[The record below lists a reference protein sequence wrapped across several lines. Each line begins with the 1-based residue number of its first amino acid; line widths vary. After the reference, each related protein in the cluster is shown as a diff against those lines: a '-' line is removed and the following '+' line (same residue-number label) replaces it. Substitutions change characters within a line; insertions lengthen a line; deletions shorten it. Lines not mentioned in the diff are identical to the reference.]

1 MTIAM
6 NNPSR
11 FAHQGPLLDR
21 TIDDLLLHLRGL
33 VLVGKVLEGRGASSA
48 EVDEHV
54 READR
59 VRAELARLIGD
70 GGPQLA
76 A

>member
-1 MTIAM
+1 MTMAM
-6 NNPSR
+6 NDPSR
-11 FAHQGPLLDR
+11 FERRRRLLDR
-21 TIDDLLLHLRGL
+21 TIDDLLLQLRGL
-33 VLVGKVLEGRGASSA
+33 MLVSKVLEQRGASAA

-70 GGPQLA
+70 DGPHLA

>member
-1 MTIAM
+1 MQMAM

-11 FAHQGPLLDR
+11 FARQRPLLDS

-33 VLVGKVLEGRGASSA
+33 VLVGKVLEQRGASAA
-48 EVDEHV
+48 EVDEHA

-70 GGPQLA
+70 DGPDLA

>member
-1 MTIAM
+1 MTM
-6 NNPSR
+6 TPPSR
-11 FAHQGPLLDR
+11 LPAPNAVLDPR
-21 TIDDLLLHLRGL
+21 IDDLLLRLRGL
-33 VLVGKVLEGRGASSA
+33 VLVGEVLEARGASSA
-48 EVDEHV
+48 EVDEHA

-70 GGPQLA
+70 DGPQLA

>member
-1 MTIAM
+1 MEMAM
-6 NNPSR
+6 HNPSR
-11 FAHQGPLLDR
+11 FERQRPLLDS

-33 VLVGKVLEGRGASSA
+33 VLVGKVLEQRGASAA

-59 VRAELARLIGD
+59 VRAELARLLGAD
-70 GGPQLA
+70 GLDLA

>member
-1 MTIAM
+1 MTMTM

-11 FAHQGPLLDR
+11 FEHQGVLLDR
-21 TIDDLLLHLRGL
+21 TIDELLLHLRGL
-33 VLVGKVLEGRGASSA
+33 VLVGKVLEQRGASAA
-48 EVDEHV
+48 EVQEHV

>member
-1 MTIAM
+1 MAMAM

-11 FAHQGPLLDR
+11 FERQGPLLDR

-33 VLVGKVLEGRGASSA
+33 VLVGKVLEQRGASPA

-59 VRAELARLIGD
+59 VRAELARLLGE

>member
-1 MTIAM
+1 MTITMSNSSA
-6 NNPSR
+6 
-11 FAHQGPLLDR
+11 FEHQRVLLDR

-33 VLVGKVLEGRGASSA
+33 VLAGKVLEQRGASAA

-59 VRAELARLIGD
+59 IRAELARLIGD
-70 GGPQLA
+70 GQQPA

>member
-1 MTIAM
+1 MTMAM
-6 NNPSR
+6 NDPTR
-11 FAHQGPLLDR
+11 FERRRLLLDR
-21 TIDDLLLHLRGL
+21 TIDDLLLQLRGL
-33 VLVGKVLEGRGASSA
+33 VLVSKVLEQRGASAA

-70 GGPQLA
+70 DGPQLA

>member
-1 MTIAM
+1 MTM
-6 NNPSR
+6 DTPSR
-11 FAHQGPLLDR
+11 LPAPNAVLDPR
-21 TIDDLLLHLRGL
+21 IDDLLLRLRGL
-33 VLVGKVLEGRGASSA
+33 VLVGEVLEARGASFV
-48 EVDEHV
+48 EVEEHA

-70 GGPQLA
+70 NLPELA

>member
-1 MTIAM
+1 MTM
-6 NNPSR
+6 TLQTPGR
-11 FAHQGPLLDR
+11 FQRQSALLDHS
-21 TIDDLLLHLRGL
+21 IDDLLLRLRGL
-33 VLVGKVLEGRGASSA
+33 VLVGKLLEQRGASPA

-70 GGPQLA
+70 DGPQLVV
-76 A
+76 

>member
-1 MTIAM
+1 MMTM
-6 NNPSR
+6 NHPSR
-11 FAHQGPLLDR
+11 FEGQAPLLDR

-33 VLVGKVLEGRGASSA
+33 VLVGKVLEQRGASPA
-48 EVDEHV
+48 EVEAHV

-59 VRAELARLIGD
+59 VRAELARLLGD
-70 GGPQLA
+70 DGPQLA

>member
-1 MTIAM
+1 MQMAM

-11 FAHQGPLLDR
+11 FERQRPLLDS

-33 VLVGKVLEGRGASSA
+33 VLVGKVLEQRGASAA

-59 VRAELARLIGD
+59 VRAELARLIGE
-70 GGPQLA
+70 GGPDLA

>member
-1 MTIAM
+1 MAMTM
-6 NNPSR
+6 HNPSG
-11 FAHQGPLLDR
+11 FEHQSVLLDR

-33 VLVGKVLEGRGASSA
+33 VLVGKVLEQRGASAA
-48 EVDEHV
+48 EVEEHV

-59 VRAELARLIGD
+59 VRAELARLIGAD
-70 GGPQLA
+70 GPMLA

>member
-1 MTIAM
+1 MTMAM
-6 NNPSR
+6 NDPSR
-11 FAHQGPLLDR
+11 FERRRLLLDR
-21 TIDDLLLHLRGL
+21 TIDDLLLQLRGL
-33 VLVGKVLEGRGASSA
+33 VLVSKVLEQRGASAA
-48 EVDEHV
+48 EVEDHV

-70 GGPQLA
+70 DGPQLA